1 MLNPNYAIQGF
12 QHARMCF
19 FSEAVEQLSLINFVT
34 FLRLVA
40 VRVIEPSECTLS
52 LQNPYTEEKI

>member
-1 MLNPNYAIQGF
+1 MPFKGFNMLECK
-12 QHARMCF
+12 CF
-19 FSEAVEQLSLINFVT
+19 FSEAVEQLSLIHFVT